1 MNPDREAERP
11 SPPVAG
17 DYSLGHRPA
26 RDRVKRGEIDRE
38 LAVTLDHHRRQP
50 AKQQVGE
57 IVVLDQQPSPAGAPT
72 RLSQDQ
78 AILLIVEVTNRG
90 KPADHTRRFDVSEVS
105 LPAPQAGRSAAV
117 VVVAIRL
124 GSSVAS
130 PTRGLPG
137 ATGVRSDTYHE
148 LTNRQ
153 RDACNEKNQAG
164 NVPLRFT

>member
-105 LPAPQAGRSAAV
+105 LPAPQAGRSAADCGRGDPV
-117 VVVAIRL
+117 GVL
-124 GSSVAS
+124 GRESDSGTTRSHGREIGHVSRANES
-130 PTRGLPG
+130 PT
-137 ATGVRSDTYHE
+137 
-148 LTNRQ
+148 
-153 RDACNEKNQAG
+153 
-164 NVPLRFT
+164 